1 MWSFK
6 VKVAHGITFTALIVL
21 LSSGGAK
28 LAAQAL
34 PTTEQFA
41 SKIRDCITSQ
51 NLSWRLDFVEAIVA
65 IYGAERPDGAQSFK
79 SPVGFMGLLPKE
91 VTLEGYRFY
100 QQCVSPALGM
110 SGPGDIGKEITL
122 TCHAEQDLSGDV
134 RREGIVMPLAC
145 PPEVER
151 GYSFRI
157 SGSYACGN
165 ISEQDIKY
173 DQHNK
178 LPRAV
183 EFSTKQGCIRHD
195 ESPEAA
201 KNCVRPDDKS
211 YKASHSCFVV
221 TFRTR
226 K

>member
-1 MWSFK
+1 MELQ
-6 VKVAHGITFTALIVL
+6 VKLAHSITLTSLIVL
-21 LSSGGAK
+21 ISSG
-28 LAAQAL
+28 AAHAQTL

-41 SKIRDCITSQ
+41 SKIKDCITSQ
-51 NLSWRLDFVEAIVA
+51 NFYWRSDFVEAIIG

-91 VTLEGYRFY
+91 VTLESYRLY
-100 QQCVSPALGM
+100 QQCILPALGA
-110 SGPGDIGKEITL
+110 STYSEVSKEVTL

-134 RREGIVMPLAC
+134 RREGIVMPLTC
-145 PPEVER
+145 PSEVER

-165 ISEQDIKY
+165 ISEQEIKY
-173 DQHNK
+173 DQHK
-178 LPRAV
+178 LPRAI
-183 EFSTKQGCIRHD
+183 EFTTKNGCIRHD

-201 KNCVRPDDKS
+201 KNCIRPDDQS
-211 YKASHSCFVV
+211 YKALHSCFVV